1 MDWLSLISACASVA
15 TAVGVFM
22 AGWQIRLAKR
32 QAKTQFEDD
41 LTRQYREII
50 KEIPTDALLGKEIS
64 EDEYQ
69 KARHAF
75 YRYID
80 LSNEQIFLGQKGR
93 VSKETMKMWCD
104 GIRSHLDKEAF
115 KKAWDDFKQQEN
127 HKDFRELRALENRW
141 LEDKSKDEQKKLRK

>member
-15 TAVGVFM
+15 TAVGVFL
-22 AGWQIRLAKR
+22 AGRQITLAKR

-64 EDEYQ
+64 DDEYQ

-80 LSNEQIFLGQKGR
+80 LSNEQIFLSQKGR
-93 VSKETMKMWCD
+93 VSKETTKMWCD
-104 GIRSHLDKEAF
+104 GIQSHLSKPAFERAWKEFADE
-115 KKAWDDFKQQEN
+115 KTHQ
-127 HKDFRELRALENRW
+127 DFRELRTLKKPLSEVN
-141 LEDKSKDEQKKLRK
+141 SKDEQKRLHE